1 MVNIFSVYKFILHGI
16 MKLVGVRPQTVEI
29 EPGTIMNFW
38 VSSNIPNK
46 IENTPKKSKPAVVF
60 LHGFAMDGIF
70 TWQLQVLSL
79 AKNYAVYVP
88 DFLFFGGSIT
98 DKLDR
103 SPEFQAECVAKGL
116 RKMGVERCTL
126 VGLSYGGMVGFKM
139 AELHPNLVESIVAT
153 GSVLA
158 LTRSISDASLE
169 RLGFKCWPDYLLPDS
184 VKGVRNMFEI
194 AAYKFPYLPDWIYK
208 DCLEVMFG
216 NRKEKEELL
225 GALVVDDKDF
235 TIADFPQAI
244 RRQRK
249 TAMYRGG
256 RPPCSNG
263 KTFRLQQAAQGNSCF
278 FFRRCAPRLKRPFLF
293 FCFLLRTNESFRVLV
308 GNI

>member
-1 MVNIFSVYKFILHGI
+1 MVNFFSLYKFILHGI

-116 RKMGVERCTL
+116 RKMGVER
-126 VGLSYGGMVGFKM
+126 
-139 AELHPNLVESIVAT
+139 
-153 GSVLA
+153 
-158 LTRSISDASLE
+158 SISDASLE

-208 DCLEVMFG
+208 DCFEVMFG

-235 TIADFPQAI
+235 TIADFPQRVHLLWGENDKI
-244 RRQRK
+244 FNME
-249 TAMYRGG
+249 TARNLRMQLGG
-256 RPPCSNG
+256 SAKLQSIEEAGHLLHIERPLVFN
-263 KTFRLQQAAQGNSCF
+263 KQ
-278 FFRRCAPRLKRPFLF
+278 LKEILA
-293 FCFLLRTNESFRVLV
+293 SFSEDVHQD
-308 GNI
+308 

>member
-29 EPGTIMNFW
+29 EPGTIINFW

-139 AELHPNLVESIVAT
+139 AELYPNLVESIVVT
-153 GSVLA
+153 CSVFALA
-158 LTRSISDASLE
+158 RSISDASLE

-194 AAYKFPYLPDWIYK
+194 AAYKFPHLPDWIYK

-225 GALVVDDKDF
+225 EALVVDDKGF
-235 TIADFPQAI
+235 TIADFPQRVHLLWGENDKI
-244 RRQRK
+244 FNME
-249 TAMYRGG
+249 TARNLRMQLGG
-256 RPPCSNG
+256 G
-263 KTFRLQQAAQGNSCF
+263 AKLQSIEEAGHLVQME
-278 FFRRCAPRLKRPFLF
+278 RPFVYNKQLKEI
-293 FCFLLRTNESFRVLV
+293 LASFSEDVHQY
-308 GNI
+308 